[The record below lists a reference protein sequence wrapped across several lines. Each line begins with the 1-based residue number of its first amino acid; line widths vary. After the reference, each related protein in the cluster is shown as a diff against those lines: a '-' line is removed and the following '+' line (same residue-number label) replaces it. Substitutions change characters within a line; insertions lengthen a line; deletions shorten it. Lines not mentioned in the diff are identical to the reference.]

1 MTGSICWKLSQ
12 VSKTKTSL
20 MNQFIVWS
28 MKCHKL
34 TYICIVICKS
44 QRYSNTFFHL
54 PTVRDP
60 NDVLLCTRSRNQC
73 FGLEKQLSKR
83 CYWSNEVI
91 HVATLLLFT
100 SSAPKVV
107 AILLEL
113 AKAMNASSTILLMLA
128 SKHQGGTVWWMQTVE
143 IRQFKKR
150 NPQTGNYQDCW
161 SFKTQ
166 IQHDTVLLSADKTCW
181 NQSPEQKKMF
191 LRKRGTVVYIKH
203 VINIVSA

>member
-1 MTGSICWKLSQ
+1 
-12 VSKTKTSL
+12 

-60 NDVLLCTRSRNQC
+60 NDVLLCPRSRNQC

-161 SFKTQ
+161 SVKT
-166 IQHDTVLLSADKTCW
+166 HW
-181 NQSPEQKKMF
+181 H
-191 LRKRGTVVYIKH
+191 H
-203 VINIVSA
+203 VIQTVWYCWLTNLNRSWTNCQNTDTEINRTIHLDLTNILKSFLHNHNNVFK